1 MDKEKIKNIIIIVL
15 ICLLVLVTTL
25 FIISKKDENKSNEV
39 TVTVEAVGKKYLLGS
54 SKNKDYL
61 ITNYKGDYKEK
72 DKIKF
77 TYKNKDKKEKDGLT
91 NIKVSDE
98 DLIVDYKAKEEEKN
112 SREK

>member
-1 MDKEKIKNIIIIVL
+1 MNWGYIDKEKFKNIIIIFFL
-15 ICLLVLVTTL
+15 CLLVLVTTL

-98 DLIVDYKAKEEEKN
+98 DLKKIHGLSE
-112 SREK
+112 

>member
-1 MDKEKIKNIIIIVL
+1 MNKEKMKNIIIIIL

-61 ITNYKGDYKEK
+61 IDGKLKGKNLVETGIPQNYG
-72 DKIKF
+72 I
-77 TYKNKDKKEKDGLT
+77 NQQ
-91 NIKVSDE
+91 V
-98 DLIVDYKAKEEEKN
+98 
-112 SREK
+112 R